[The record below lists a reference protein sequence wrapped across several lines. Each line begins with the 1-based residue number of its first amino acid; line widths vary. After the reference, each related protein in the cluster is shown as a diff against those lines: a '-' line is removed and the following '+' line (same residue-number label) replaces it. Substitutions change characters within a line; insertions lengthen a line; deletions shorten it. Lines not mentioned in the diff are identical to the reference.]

1 MELLDELS
9 IFLLRL
15 FLYQKVVMLKHV
27 TQMKTFF
34 GDVTHK
40 QATKVC
46 NVCCFYS
53 INYRL
58 LMLMLF

>member
-1 MELLDELS
+1 MELVDELS

-15 FLYQKVVMLKHV
+15 FLYQKIVVLKHV
-27 TQMKTFF
+27 TQMKTYF

-46 NVCCFYS
+46 NVSHSYL
-53 INYRL
+53 IYL
-58 LMLMLF
+58 IY

>member
-46 NVCCFYS
+46 NVSTF
-53 INYRL
+53 NYTSYW
-58 LMLMLF
+58 